1 MSAIAS
7 LTGRVEAVIVIMS
20 AIASATADIGK
31 AYRRFTVLFRMRN
44 AYGFYTLTKREF
56 LRFFTVPNNTIFPQ
70 MITTLFFFLIFGV
83 AVGSRIA
90 LDVDISYLLF
100 ILPGLMIQNLI
111 NGSYS
116 NPSGSLYTSRSFGNI
131 NDVLLAPISSLQFTL
146 AYVFAGMLR
155 GFFLMVGTVLV
166 ALAFFAFDPTL
177 VLPSVHHWG
186 IVGAYAVLTA
196 FAFSCMGV
204 IVGLWAK
211 TWEQLN
217 IFINFVVTPLTFLG
231 GVFYTLSMVPELM
244 ARLTQLNPIFYMI
257 SGMRYGMLGIR
268 DSDPFI
274 GLGIMVVISA
284 VMFIVTYLL
293 ISRGWNL
300 KT

>member
-1 MSAIAS
+1 MFTTGSRIAAIA
-7 LTGRVEAVIVIMS
+7 
-20 AIASATADIGK
+20 ADADTSK
-31 AYRRFTVLFRMRN
+31 AYRLRRVSAVMRN
-44 AYGFYTLTKREF
+44 LYGFYTLTKREF

-83 AVGSRIA
+83 AVGSRIS

-100 ILPGLMIQNLI
+100 ILPGLMVQNLI

-155 GFFLMVGTVLV
+155 GLFLMVGTILV
-166 ALAFFAFDPTL
+166 AFAFFAFDPATSLPPMHNLLIVLAYTL
-177 VLPSVHHWG
+177 LVSF
-186 IVGAYAVLTA
+186 A
-196 FAFSCMGV
+196 FACTGV
-204 IVGLWAK
+204 IVGLWSK

-217 IFINFVVTPLTFLG
+217 IFINFVVTPLAFLG
-231 GVFYTLSMVPELM
+231 GVFYTLSMVPPLM
-244 ARLTQLNPIFYMI
+244 AQLTQLNPIFYMI

-274 GLGIMVVISA
+274 GLIFMGIICVVI
-284 VMFIVTYLL
+284 FIATYAL
-293 ISRGWNL
+293 IDRGWNL

>member
-1 MSAIAS
+1 
-7 LTGRVEAVIVIMS
+7 
-20 AIASATADIGK
+20 
-31 AYRRFTVLFRMRN
+31 MRN

-56 LRFFTVPNNTIFPQ
+56 LRFFMVPNNTIFPQ

-90 LDVDISYLLF
+90 LDVDIPYLLF
-100 ILPGLMIQNLI
+100 ILPGLMVQNLI

-146 AYVFAGMLR
+146 SYVVAGMLR
-155 GFFLMVGTVLV
+155 GLFLMIGTVLV
-166 ALAFFAFDPTL
+166 ALVFFAFDASL
-177 VLPSVHHWG
+177 ILPALHDPL
-186 IVGAYAVLTA
+186 IVVVYALLIA
-196 FAFSCMGV
+196 FAFACTGV
-204 IVGLWAK
+204 IVGLWSK

-231 GVFYTLSMVPELM
+231 GVFYTLSMVPPMM
-244 ARLTQLNPIFYMI
+244 ASLTQLNPIFYMI

-268 DSDPFI
+268 DSDPLI
-274 GLGIMVVISA
+274 GLALLVLVCIVFFA
-284 VMFIVTYLL
+284 VTYALV
-293 ISRGWNL
+293 RTGWNL

>member
-1 MSAIAS
+1 
-7 LTGRVEAVIVIMS
+7 
-20 AIASATADIGK
+20 
-31 AYRRFTVLFRMRN
+31 MRN
-44 AYGFYTLTKREF
+44 VYGFFTLTKREF

-90 LDVDISYLLF
+90 LDVDVSYLLF

-146 AYVFAGMLR
+146 AYVIAGMLR
-155 GFFLMVGTVLV
+155 GLFLMIGTIIV
-166 ALAFFAFDPTL
+166 ALVFFSFDATS
-177 VLPSVHHWG
+177 LPPMHNAW
-186 IVGAYAVLTA
+186 IVIAYALLVA
-196 FAFSCMGV
+196 FAFASTGV
-204 IVGLWAK
+204 IVGLWSK

-217 IFINFVVTPLTFLG
+217 IFINFIVTPLTFLG
-231 GVFYTLSMVPELM
+231 GVFYTLSMVPPLM
-244 ARLTQLNPIFYMI
+244 AQLTQLNPIFYMI

-268 DSDPFI
+268 DSDPLI
-274 GLGIMVVISA
+274 GLVFMAILCVVIFA
-284 VMFIVTYLL
+284 AAYVL
-293 ISRGWNL
+293 IDRGWNL

>member
-1 MSAIAS
+1 MFAIGSRIAVVV
-7 LTGRVEAVIVIMS
+7 LVIVTTR
-20 AIASATADIGK
+20 AIGSTASK
-31 AYRRFTVLFRMRN
+31 AYRCVVGPRLMRN

-100 ILPGLMIQNLI
+100 ILPGLMVQNLI

-131 NDVLLAPISSLQFTL
+131 NDVLLAPISALQFTL

-166 ALAFFAFDPTL
+166 ALVFFAFDASL
-177 VLPSVHHWG
+177 ALPPVHHWG
-186 IVGAYAVLTA
+186 IVLSYAVLTA
-196 FAFSCMGV
+196 FAFACTGV

-231 GVFYTLSMVPELM
+231 GVFYTLSMVPDTM
-244 ARLTQLNPIFYMI
+244 AQLTQLNPIFYMI

-268 DSDPFI
+268 DSDPLI
-274 GLGIMVVISA
+274 GLGLMVFVS
-284 VMFIVTYLL
+284 IVFFVATYTLVL
-293 ISRGWNL
+293 RGWNL

>member
-1 MSAIAS
+1 MFAIGSRIAVVV
-7 LTGRVEAVIVIMS
+7 LVIVTTR
-20 AIASATADIGK
+20 AIGSTVSK
-31 AYRRFTVLFRMRN
+31 AYRCVVGSRLMRN

-100 ILPGLMIQNLI
+100 ILPGLMVQNLI

-131 NDVLLAPISSLQFTL
+131 NDVLLAPISALQFTL

-166 ALAFFAFDPTL
+166 ALVFFAFDASL
-177 VLPSVHHWG
+177 ALPPVHHWG
-186 IVGAYAVLTA
+186 IVLSYAVLTA
-196 FAFSCMGV
+196 FAFACTGV

-231 GVFYTLSMVPELM
+231 GVFYTLSMVPDTM
-244 ARLTQLNPIFYMI
+244 AQLTQLNPIFYMI

-268 DSDPFI
+268 DSDPLI
-274 GLGIMVVISA
+274 GLGLMVFVS
-284 VMFIVTYLL
+284 IVFFVATYTLVL
-293 ISRGWNL
+293 RGWNL

>member
-1 MSAIAS
+1 
-7 LTGRVEAVIVIMS
+7 
-20 AIASATADIGK
+20 
-31 AYRRFTVLFRMRN
+31 MRN
-44 AYGFYTLTKREF
+44 VYGFYTLTKREF

-83 AVGSRIA
+83 AIGSRIA
-90 LDVDISYLLF
+90 LDVEIPYLLF

-131 NDVLLAPISSLQFTL
+131 TDVMLAPISSLQFTL
-146 AYVFAGMLR
+146 AYVIAGMLR
-155 GFFLMVGTVLV
+155 GLFLMVGTIIV
-166 ALAFFAFDPTL
+166 ALVFFTFDASL
-177 VLPSVHHWG
+177 VFPSMHAPL
-186 IVGAYAVLTA
+186 IVLAYALLTA
-196 FAFSCMGV
+196 FAFACTGI
-204 IVGLWAK
+204 IVGLWAR

-231 GVFYTLSMVPELM
+231 GVFYTLSMVPPLM
-244 ARLTQLNPIFYMI
+244 AQLTQLNPIFYMI

-268 DSDPFI
+268 DSDPLI
-274 GLGIMVVISA
+274 GLVLMTFVSIVLFTMTYALVV
-284 VMFIVTYLL
+284 
-293 ISRGWNL
+293 RGWNL